1 MKDIELAEKMVS
13 NLEIFEKFP
22 DWQDTVNMFRPMI
35 EQIMEEDGCNAMK
48 AAMPMLK
55 KLKEN
60 NDQDSA
66 QMLLAVVSNMILESA
81 GV

>member
-1 MKDIELAEKMVS
+1 MKDIELAEKMAS

-35 EQIMEEDGCNAMK
+35 EQIMEEDGCNTMK

-66 QMLLAVVSNMILESA
+66 QMLFAVVSNMILESCKN
-81 GV
+81 